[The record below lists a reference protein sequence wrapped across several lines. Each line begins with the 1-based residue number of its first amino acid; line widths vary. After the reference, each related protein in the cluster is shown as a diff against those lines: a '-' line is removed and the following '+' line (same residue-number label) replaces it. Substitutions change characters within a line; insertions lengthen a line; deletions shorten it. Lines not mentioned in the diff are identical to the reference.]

1 MLFNMKI
8 LSILILLLSVSTA
21 RAVDFQKVYDVPSMT
36 AVQIEKAFGPAVID
50 VGVSGLKNFSEIMN
64 ISEGKAHLNTSNQT
78 SNYRI
83 RCDISVASWLPSVN
97 EWVKGDVILEA
108 KDGRARVTVAGL
120 DVGGPG
126 RETCIKSIEKSVD
139 ARMYSLKA
147 LGGNW

>member
-1 MLFNMKI
+1 
-8 LSILILLLSVSTA
+8 
-21 RAVDFQKVYDVPSMT
+21 MT
-36 AVQIEKAFGPAVID
+36 AAQIEKAFGPAVID

-64 ISEGKAHLNTSNQT
+64 ISEGKAHLNTSNQV

-139 ARMYSLKA
+139 ARMSSLKA